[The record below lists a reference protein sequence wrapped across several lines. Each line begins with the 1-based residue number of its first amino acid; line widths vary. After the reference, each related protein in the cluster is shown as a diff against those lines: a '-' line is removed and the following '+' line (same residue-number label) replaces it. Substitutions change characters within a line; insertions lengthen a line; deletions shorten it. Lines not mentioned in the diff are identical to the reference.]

1 MATQIS
7 RKTAE
12 LMAKKLRAKLDA
24 LYADQESHPSKQGS
38 NNQRYPDGGRV
49 PFGTGLRNYLLPTPS
64 YGRVDPNGQPFY
76 NQPAQY
82 NPADPS
88 TYMMGDRISD
98 IQNMRDSWNPNSD
111 MPTGPGPEMGR
122 RIGDLMTMREQWNP
136 GPTVAP
142 NGYMR
147 GQNQGPRNPGD
158 AAYPNAV
165 GTYTGGYE
173 YGPESSIG
181 LVPGKQSMQPSGYDS
196 TPSRNSLLNTKKT
209 SVTGGTPKQSSA
221 SWDTPEAKSQHI
233 SDQLEAEGGIYNST
247 MGMRGEQDPTM
258 SSFTGYA
265 GSNAPGLGGLS
276 QGLNLKS
283 GVAGIGSNGQSEYGS
298 GRETG
303 RSNTDWAG
311 IAGAVGSFA
320 PGLYNLY
327 NAFQKPEVENPK
339 DYYNPQYNN
348 AMSLMRNRRFDVRPL
363 LEQNQMN
370 QNTYNRNIRNTA
382 SSRGELL
389 SNMGG
394 GYANR
399 LRSDSAAYTQK
410 SQMDAGYRGEEAQ
423 MRAQL
428 GQQRAQT
435 NMQVGDWNAR
445 NRAAQRNYGAAAA
458 GNIGD
463 ASSLL
468 LRNRN
473 MKSADAMRT
482 EAMTAAFPYLKEWM
496 PGLEEMMKKYN
507 TKG

>member
-24 LYADQESHPSKQGS
+24 LYADQESHPSKQQGGDTPMYSKGGFISRLRDNRAANSQFRQFVNNDPMFNYLSGRSS
-38 NNQRYPDGGRV
+38 NNSSIVDPSLNYNIQNAYDQVGDYGRYHNV
-49 PFGTGLRNYLLPTPS
+49 ASTSGTGEQKVNTYNYEPESYNLAPTGSSSSGTSPIKQINYPATSNYSIPDPRQGYGNEDGFDPSQRALAGPYVPQTTTPLQAS
-64 YGRVDPNGQPFY
+64 YGDVG
-76 NQPAQY
+76 
-82 NPADPS
+82 
-88 TYMMGDRISD
+88 
-98 IQNMRDSWNPNSD
+98 
-111 MPTGPGPEMGR
+111 
-122 RIGDLMTMREQWNP
+122 
-136 GPTVAP
+136 GPTMNLTGSQNASAP
-142 NGYMR
+142 
-147 GQNQGPRNPGD
+147 
-158 AAYPNAV
+158 AYE
-165 GTYTGGYE
+165 TT
-173 YGPESSIG
+173 
-181 LVPGKQSMQPSGYDS
+181 QSAF
-196 TPSRNSLLNTKKT
+196 K
-209 SVTGGTPKQSSA
+209 SA
-221 SWDTPEAKSQHI
+221 SQ
-233 SDQLEAEGGIYNST
+233 Q
-247 MGMRGEQDPTM
+247 
-258 SSFTGYA
+258 
-265 GSNAPGLGGLS
+265 
-276 QGLNLKS
+276 
-283 GVAGIGSNGQSEYGS
+283 GQSPEGN
-298 GRETG
+298 
-303 RSNTDWAG
+303 NTDWAG